1 MQSENP
7 KLMELKKKFIEDIAK
22 IGFEKKD
29 IELIL
34 KKKGLYAL
42 EKALIVEQLSAM
54 ATIPELVEEK
64 RKMEAEEAMIKLHE
78 EEQQRLR

>member
-1 MQSENP
+1 
-7 KLMELKKKFIEDIAK
+7 MELKKKFIEDIAK

>member
-7 KLMELKKKFIEDIAK
+7 KLMELKKKFIDDIAK

-34 KKKGLYAL
+34 RKKGLYAL
-42 EKALIVEQLSAM
+42 
-54 ATIPELVEEK
+54 
-64 RKMEAEEAMIKLHE
+64 
-78 EEQQRLR
+78 

>member
-1 MQSENP
+1 
-7 KLMELKKKFIEDIAK
+7 MELKKKFIEDVAM

-34 KKKGLYAL
+34 RKKGLYAL

-64 RKMEAEEAMIKLHE
+64 RIMEAEEAKIKIE
-78 EEQQRLR
+78 QEEQERAR